1 MATFDTLVV
10 LCQLLALEPS
20 AHVTF
25 RESDRYFNLQVVTPG
40 ATCKVQ
46 TSFWSGGQAEYRTV
60 DTQLE
65 ATTKYPKRW
74 SDYRREG

>member
-1 MATFDTLVV
+1 MATFDTLVI

-25 RESDRYFNLQVVTPG
+25 RTSDQYFNLQVVTPG

-46 TSFWSGGQAEYRTV
+46 TSFWSGGRAEYLTM

-74 SDYRREG
+74 SHYHHEG